1 MNGSMKPWET
11 YKFKYL
17 DDAPLYAQWV
27 NQPESVVLGNGQHPD
42 RGGWFCEAQNFPG
55 IPATVTF
62 SNGKT
67 SSGRFT
73 SALQVAIVAWRFR
86 WEDQNKVVWPDYAPG
101 RHGKIQVV
109 AAVQGPSGVI
119 VPIGLTARGMASK
132 DLLYA
137 IRRHRQLVA
146 AHTGGKAPGYAFWMF
161 LDASRPTRA
170 SKKQNLMGMYTP
182 IILNELVRDD
192 TFVGADVIQALE
204 SIQWLEKWRKGS
216 STPEPNGVPTEEVRE
231 DGEEV
236 FNPADRLGWALG
248 YPAPVGGKSF
258 KAGTP
263 MGELSEQ
270 VLMYFRDNLAT
281 QYPEAAAAAA
291 IILDHMQE
299 NEGYED
305 IPF

>member
-109 AAVQGPSGVI
+109 AAVQGPS
-119 VPIGLTARGMASK
+119 S
-132 DLLYA
+132 
-137 IRRHRQLVA
+137 
-146 AHTGGKAPGYAFWMF
+146 
-161 LDASRPTRA
+161 
-170 SKKQNLMGMYTP
+170 
-182 IILNELVRDD
+182 
-192 TFVGADVIQALE
+192 
-204 SIQWLEKWRKGS
+204 
-216 STPEPNGVPTEEVRE
+216 
-231 DGEEV
+231 
-236 FNPADRLGWALG
+236 
-248 YPAPVGGKSF
+248 
-258 KAGTP
+258 
-263 MGELSEQ
+263 
-270 VLMYFRDNLAT
+270 
-281 QYPEAAAAAA
+281 
-291 IILDHMQE
+291 
-299 NEGYED
+299 
-305 IPF
+305 